1 MSNGN
6 NWFSK
11 LIVFSSGLYFGVAC
25 GVAAADLT
33 IPDVPLQTGSDVPVN
48 LMFVLDDSGSMARSY
63 LPDGIKGVC
72 ADGSDTSKRALG
84 RSPDY
89 NKAYFNPAE
98 TYVVP
103 PQANGNPFSTPTFTS
118 AWKDGYAK
126 SGSVNL
132 KTSFRATWENSS
144 DYCGSSGEADYY
156 LYDKTQCTSNDPEDY
171 RCYKRYKVADQST
184 TIQNNFAIW
193 YSYYRDRKMAARA
206 GIGRAFSTLPES
218 MRVGYGAINNNPVK
232 RGVLAF
238 AGTPRSNFFTWLYGE
253 GASGST
259 PLRGALKK
267 VGDYY
272 KTDEPYLTVPTDD
285 NSGLVSCRQNFAIL
299 MSDGGWNES
308 TSPGVGNSDGDGY
321 SNTLA
326 DVAYEYWKKD
336 LRADLKDNVPTP
348 TASDADWQHMV
359 TYTVGLGVEGD
370 LVYNTVKN
378 WEPNASGWTNP
389 GCSTCADDPG
399 KVDDFIHAAVNG
411 KGGFFSAK
419 SPTEF
424 ATELTDTLKNLQLRT
439 ASATNLSATTTSL
452 QEDNSVFQ
460 ASFNTKSWTGD
471 LVSRD
476 VDDLT
481 KVQWSANFPVWNT
494 RKIYTSRNNTMIP
507 FAWAQLNGS
516 EQTVLGS
523 ADVVDYLRGNRSKE
537 KTTAN
542 PAGIF
547 RERVSLLGDIAHS
560 SPLYVAAPQNRNYQ
574 RYNWTGASSY
584 VKFLSD
590 HKNRA
595 PVIYIG
601 ANDGMLHGFNADAGS
616 ATKGQETFAYVPR
629 KFVSS
634 GSKLATFASLDY
646 EHKFFV
652 DGSPTVNDVYING
665 AWRSVLITTLGRG
678 GNSIIALD
686 VTNPADVKLLWD
698 LTVPEIGLVTSKPVI
713 TRLNGDRWAAV
724 LPYGYNNSTG
734 KNGLLVIDIEKAASE
749 PVVKIETPASSNGL
763 GQIEGWDANG
773 NGNTD
778 WFFAGDLNGNI
789 WKFDLSGAS
798 TSSWKVDYGNTP
810 LFIAKDKS
818 GKAQPITGGLT
829 LSSHPETAQL
839 WVFFGTGKFLESGDS
854 INSDTQSWYG
864 ITDGSLIGSRSQ
876 LVDRTMTNVSYT
888 NPDTGEVR
896 EGRSVPI
903 AGVNDLNG
911 KRGWVMDLVDDRERI
926 TSKPRLVGSNLV
938 MNTIIPDVDLCN
950 PLGDG
955 WIMAIDPFSGGR
967 LKYHFF
973 DLSRDDKFEDSDA
986 LPENVAASGVKFQG
1000 MPGEPVFVGDEMLVG
1015 DSRVAIDKG
1024 RVNLQIKRGRLSW
1037 REVIN
1042 Q

>member
-6 NWFSK
+6 TWFSK
-11 LIVFSSGLYFGVAC
+11 MIVFSSGLYFGVAC
-25 GVAAADLT
+25 GVVAADLT

-48 LMFVLDDSGSMARSY
+48 LMFMLDDSGSMTRSY
-63 LPDGIKGVC
+63 LPDGIGGIC
-72 ADGSDTSKRALG
+72 GNNTDESGRALG

-89 NKAYFNPAE
+89 NKGYFNPND
-98 TYVVP
+98 TYAIP
-103 PQANGNPFSTPTFTS
+103 PKADGSVHGTPTLS
-118 AWKDGYAK
+118 WAWKNGYAG
-126 SGSVNL
+126 SGGVNL
-132 KTSFRATWENSS
+132 KTSFRATWGNSTS
-144 DYCGSSGEADYY
+144 YCGQSGEADYY
-156 LYDKTQCTSNDPEDY
+156 LYEPALCLSKSNKDY
-171 RCYKRYKVADQST
+171 LCYKRYLVKNQST
-184 TIQNNFAIW
+184 SIQNNFAIW
-193 YSYYRDRKMAARA
+193 YSYYRDRQMAARA
-206 GIGRAFSTLPES
+206 GIGLAFSTLPES
-218 MRVGYGAINNNPVK
+218 MRVGYGAINNSSLN
-232 RGVLAF
+232 GVSVF
-238 AGTPRSNFFTWLYGE
+238 AGTTRSGFFSWLYTE
-253 GASGST
+253 GAGGST
-259 PLRGALKK
+259 PLRGALKRL
-267 VGDYY
+267 GEYY
-272 KTDEPYLTVPTDD
+272 KTDAPYLTVPTDD
-285 NSGLVSCRQNFAIL
+285 DSGIVSCRQNFSIL
-299 MSDGGWNES
+299 MSDGGWNE
-308 TSPGVGNSDGDGY
+308 TSSPSVSDSDGDGY

-326 DVAYEYWKKD
+326 DVAYEYWKND
-336 LRADLKDNVPTP
+336 LRPETNNVPTP
-348 TASDADWQHMV
+348 TAADANWQHMV

-370 LVYNTVKN
+370 LEYETVKN
-378 WEPNASGWTNP
+378 WAPNASGWTNP
-389 GCSTCADDPG
+389 GCNICADDPG

-424 ATELTDTLKNLQLRT
+424 AKELTDTLKNLQLRT

-481 KVQWSANFPVWNT
+481 KVQWTANFPVWNT

-507 FAWAQLNGS
+507 FTWAQLNS
-516 EQTVLGS
+516 AEQTVLGS
-523 ADVVDYLRGNRSKE
+523 ADVVDFLRGNQSKE
-537 KTTAN
+537 KTAAN
-542 PAGIF
+542 TAGIF

-574 RYNWTGASSY
+574 RYNWTGASNY
-584 VKFLSD
+584 ITFLNAN
-590 HKNRA
+590 KNRQ

-601 ANDGMLHGFNADAGS
+601 ANDGMLHGFNANAGS
-616 ATKGQETFAYVPR
+616 ATKGQETFAYIPR
-629 KFVSS
+629 KFISS
-634 GSKLATFASLDY
+634 GSKLATFARLGY

-652 DGSPTVNDVYING
+652 DGSPTINDIYING

-713 TRLNGDRWAAV
+713 TRLNGGQWAAV

-749 PVVKIETPASSNGL
+749 PVVKIETPASSKGL

-778 WFFAGDLNGNI
+778 WIFAGDLNGNI
-789 WKFDLSGAS
+789 WKFDLSGTS
-798 TSSWKVDYGNTP
+798 SSSWKVAYGNTP
-810 LFIAKDKS
+810 LFIATDKS
-818 GKAQPITGGLT
+818 GKPQPITGGLT

-854 INSDTQSWYG
+854 VNSDTQSWYG

-888 NPDTGEVR
+888 NPDSGEVR

-967 LKYHFF
+967 LRYNFF
-973 DLSRDDKFEDSDA
+973 DLSRDEKFKDSDA

-1037 REVIN
+1037 REVVN